1 MHFFPHTSVAAT
13 HKRVITCNCMLPA
26 CVRCAAQ
33 RSFKRAHRV
42 CIRTHTHPLHL
53 SQLAPLLLSVP
64 GVSQSWWTLC
74 CPMRLVDSLRKAPY
88 WLNVSLPCLQCQL
101 KVRTLTLS
109 SFSRR
114 SQVAK
119 LFHEYEPVI
128 IFLPLL
134 TQPLILFIKTTSRL
148 LTFTF
153 RVSLFFLSVFL
164 SSGPT

>member
-1 MHFFPHTSVAAT
+1 
-13 HKRVITCNCMLPA
+13 MLPA
-26 CVRCAAQ
+26 CVHCAAQ
-33 RSFKRAHRV
+33 SEDLSNVHTV
-42 CIRTHTHPLHL
+42 CIRACTHTHAHALPLHL

-74 CPMRLVDSLRKAPY
+74 CPVRLVDSLRKAPY
-88 WLNVSLPCLQCQL
+88 WLNVSLSCLQCQL

-119 LFHEYEPVI
+119 LFHEYEHVI
-128 IFLPLL
+128 IFLSPL

-153 RVSLFFLSVFL
+153 RVSLFFLSLFL